1 MKQHKPTNIVLALVL
16 VYIQTARAQVFVPS
30 LPDFDGPHASMLYR
44 VCVRPLAGGAWQEV
58 HFLVWQ

>member
-16 VYIQTARAQVFVPS
+16 AYIQTARAQVFVSS

-44 VCVRPLAGGAWQEV
+44 VCVRPLAGGA
-58 HFLVWQ
+58 